1 MCPNVCG
8 VSVCSR
14 APHGVG
20 VFCRRCLRVVDVVV
34 MGECSLTHTRSREQG
49 SACIKRANKRSFP
62 HQQPTADTT
71 SRQESNVRPEG
82 AWVVGV
88 VEPAGC
94 SLITWRTRGQL
105 WRYWGDQF
113 TWHLTLYGS
122 VIRHFIIYK
131 FPPSSQSAPVSLLVS
146 ILSIFLPFFPYFCFL
161 FTSHFSPTVCA
172 PLYIYFILSPSSSL
186 MSPTLTLS
194 SSFLCDPAVINRRLV
209 GRWSVRKGR
218 CNARSQLLQVFPGR
232 PRRAALCAA
241 ACQPYKQNIQTTN
254 TL

>member
-1 MCPNVCG
+1 
-8 VSVCSR
+8 
-14 APHGVG
+14 
-20 VFCRRCLRVVDVVV
+20 

-88 VEPAGC
+88 VEPVGW
-94 SLITWRTRGQL
+94 SLITWRTRGQP

-113 TWHLTLYGS
+113 TWHLTLYGAI
-122 VIRHFIIYK
+122 IRHFIIDK

-186 MSPTLTLS
+186 MSPTPTLS
-194 SSFLCDPAVINRRLV
+194 SSSCHKSPSRWPLKCEEGQMQCSLAAVAGFPRSASPRCPLCCCL
-209 GRWSVRKGR
+209 SV
-218 CNARSQLLQVFPGR
+218 LQ
-232 PRRAALCAA
+232 AKYTNHQYAL
-241 ACQPYKQNIQTTN
+241 
-254 TL
+254 